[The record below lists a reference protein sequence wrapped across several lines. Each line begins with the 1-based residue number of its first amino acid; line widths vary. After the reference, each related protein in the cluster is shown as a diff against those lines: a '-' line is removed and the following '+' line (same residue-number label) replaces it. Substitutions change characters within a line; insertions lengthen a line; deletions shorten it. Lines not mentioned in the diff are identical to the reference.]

1 MGAVAANLPG
11 SLNLSLRRGDEYGTL
26 VDFSVSLTGYTF
38 SSQIYST
45 FTGDTIATPTVTAVD
60 LSVGQVNVGMTEL
73 QTAALQAGTYGWRLI
88 WVAPGNVTRTALQ
101 GFVEVVA

>member
-1 MGAVAANLPG
+1 MGAVAENLPG
-11 SLNLSLRRGDEYGTL
+11 SLNLALRRGDEFGTL
-26 VDFSVSLTGYTF
+26 VDFSVPLTGYSFTAQVF
-38 SSQIYST
+38 ST
-45 FTGDTIATPTVTAVD
+45 FTGATIATPTVTAVD
-60 LSVGQVNVGMTEL
+60 LSAGQVNVGMTEL